1 MTEQEFHQRMLEA
14 YGSGFS
20 SPGALRAAAA
30 AALAASADGASR
42 TDQPARWLA
51 LGSAVFIAAAVVATM
66 LAAGALHRAV
76 TPAPSASHRASLMPQ
91 ITTNPVPPASQV
103 ISSESVSWAQAQ
115 ADSPDL
121 LLVPGWL
128 PSGHYLI
135 HRSVVQEVKGPDGR
149 ATVTITDY
157 RSLDGRSVLVTQYH
171 QQQISIQVP
180 GPSTS
185 GTVGDQ
191 PATFYEYVD
200 GTPTAVTWQ
209 LPDGNY
215 VDIITA
221 GLTAEEMTRVAIAL
235 HA

>member
-1 MTEQEFHQRMLEA
+1 MTEQEFRQRVAQA
-14 YGSGFS
+14 YGSGLS
-20 SPGALRAAAA
+20 SPGALRATAAA
-30 AALAASADGASR
+30 TLAASAGGASR

-51 LGSAVFIAAAVVATM
+51 LGSAVFIAGAVVATM
-66 LAAGALHRAV
+66 LAAGALHHAV
-76 TPAPSASHRASLMPQ
+76 TPASSASHRASLMPQ
-91 ITTNPVPPASQV
+91 LTTNPVPPGSPV

-115 ADSPDL
+115 ADSPDP

-128 PSGHYLI
+128 PSSHYLI
-135 HRSVVQEVKGPDGR
+135 HRSVVQEIRGPDGR

-171 QQQISIQVP
+171 FHQFNVQVP
-180 GPSTS
+180 GPSKP

-215 VDIITA
+215 VDITTA
-221 GLTAEEMTRVAIAL
+221 GLTAEEMTRVATAL
-235 HA
+235 HT

>member
-1 MTEQEFHQRMLEA
+1 MTEQEFRQRMTEA
-14 YGSGFS
+14 VGGGLS
-20 SPGALRAAAA
+20 SPSALRATAA

-42 TDQPARWLA
+42 TDQPARWVA

-66 LAAGALHRAV
+66 LAAGALHHAV

-91 ITTNPVPPASQV
+91 ITTNPVPPGSQV

-115 ADSPDL
+115 ADSPDP

-128 PSGHYLI
+128 PSSHYLI
-135 HRSVVQEVKGPDGR
+135 HRAVVQEIKGPGGR
-149 ATVTITDY
+149 ATETITDY

-171 QQQISIQVP
+171 QQQINVQVP
-180 GPSTS
+180 GPSTP
-185 GTVGDQ
+185 GTIGDQ

-200 GTPTAVTWQ
+200 GTPTAVIWQ

-221 GLTAEEMTRVAIAL
+221 GLTADELTRVATAL
-235 HA
+235 HS

>member
-1 MTEQEFHQRMLEA
+1 MTEQEFRQRVTEA
-14 YGSGFS
+14 FGSRLS
-20 SPGALRAAAA
+20 SPSALRATAA

-42 TDQPARWLA
+42 TYQPARWLA

-66 LAAGALHRAV
+66 LAAGALHHAV
-76 TPAPSASHRASLMPQ
+76 TPASSASHRASLMPQ
-91 ITTNPVPPASQV
+91 LTTNPVPPGSPV

-115 ADSPDL
+115 ADSPDP

-128 PSGHYLI
+128 PSSHYLI
-135 HRSVVQEVKGPDGR
+135 HRSVVQEIRGPDGR

-171 QQQISIQVP
+171 FHQFNVQVP
-180 GPSTS
+180 GPSKP
-185 GTVGDQ
+185 GTVGEQ

-215 VDIITA
+215 VDITTA
-221 GLTAEEMTRVAIAL
+221 GLTAEEMTRVATAL
-235 HA
+235 HT